1 MDEQINHGVIL
12 GQRPEDWVAGS
23 VSGLT
28 YEVINPS
35 GDWRP
40 YLPTKEIQFG
50 REDSMACVSFSLI
63 NAIEIQEKFLT
74 GKETNYSDRFLAKR
88 SDTTQFGNYL
98 YKVADVVRKE
108 GIVKETS
115 YPTLPNYTFAEYYA
129 EIKEPL
135 LTDLLIEGK
144 QWLERF
150 TFNYE
155 FIPLDKAELLKH
167 IKQAPLQV
175 VIPGH
180 AVVGF
185 LCEQDIINYFD
196 TYSPHEKTTPYSM
209 VQAVLKPVLKLK
221 NMTNVKLIKNG
232 SEFAYYVPATS
243 EEALI
248 DKALNFGYPLPTL
261 DNGKRVDWS
270 KIKPD
275 FTL

>member
-23 VSGLT
+23 ISGLT

-88 SDTTQFGNYL
+88 SGTTQFGNYL

>member
-23 VSGLT
+23 ISGLT

-155 FIPLDKAELLKH
+155 FIPLDKTELLKH

-209 VQAVLKPVLKLK
+209 VQAVLKPVLKLN

>member
-23 VSGLT
+23 ISGLT

>member
-167 IKQAPLQV
+167 IEQAPLQV

-270 KIKPD
+270 KVKPD